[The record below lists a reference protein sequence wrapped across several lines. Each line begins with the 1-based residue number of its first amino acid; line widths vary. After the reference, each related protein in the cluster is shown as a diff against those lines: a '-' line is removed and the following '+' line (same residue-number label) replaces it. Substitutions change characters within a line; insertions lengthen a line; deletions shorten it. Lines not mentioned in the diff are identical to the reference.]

1 MYSILDENNNEKSTN
16 KGHNS
21 FTDFIEFR
29 DTLFHENIL
38 RHKIRETK
46 TKNDNIGTY
55 ESNKRSSSCFNDK
68 RYILRN
74 GIDTLP
80 YRHKD
85 ISLTEK
91 Q

>member
-1 MYSILDENNNEKSTN
+1 MYSILDENNNEESTN

-21 FTDFIEFR
+21 FTDFNEFR
-29 DTLFHENIL
+29 DTLFHQNIL
-38 RHKIRETK
+38 RHKIREIK
-46 TKNDNIGTY
+46 TKNDNTGTY
-55 ESNKRSSSCFNDK
+55 ESNERSSSCFNDK
-68 RYILRN
+68 RHILRN

>member
-1 MYSILDENNNEKSTN
+1 MYSILDENNTEKSTN

-21 FTDFIEFR
+21 FQDFNEFR
-29 DTLFHENIL
+29 DTFFHKNIL
-38 RHKIRETK
+38 RHKIREIK
-46 TKNDNIGTY
+46 TKNHNIGTY
-55 ESNKRSSSCFNDK
+55 ESNKRSSSCFNYK

>member
-29 DTLFHENIL
+29 DTLFHQNIL
-38 RHKIRETK
+38 RHKIREIK